1 MEEKTMS
8 KIVLILMFSIL
19 SFNCASITQ
28 FIDVDDMLTVEAGAS
43 KQEILSGVGKPT
55 MVRAGI
61 VLNNKDI
68 HEVWVYKVK
77 KNLSKQV
84 LDYNK
89 LLPAFIIPGAK
100 PDKDFRG
107 NGWSGSAMYGFQ
119 FKNDKLYKWG
129 FLGDDW
135 ADFDET
141 DGEFLSP
148 ESKSSSSKGPGP
160 ISSGGLLSK
169 IPIIGGFF

>member
-1 MEEKTMS
+1 MS

-77 KNLSKQV
+77 KNL
-84 LDYNK
+84 LN
-89 LLPAFIIPGAK
+89 I
-100 PDKDFRG
+100 
-107 NGWSGSAMYGFQ
+107 
-119 FKNDKLYKWG
+119 
-129 FLGDDW
+129 
-135 ADFDET
+135 
-141 DGEFLSP
+141 
-148 ESKSSSSKGPGP
+148 
-160 ISSGGLLSK
+160 
-169 IPIIGGFF
+169 